1 MMTLLNRL
9 HPWTRPV
16 TQFVS
21 SSSRR
26 STCII
31 NLPSAQLHHHTLS
44 NFNTAKQTSHNPRR
58 KCVRWSGSSSRND
71 DMLYTTE
78 DQRKKDHRHC
88 VEMVQTRDFEGYCK
102 SIYNI
107 LMMHRHFC
115 KIHHISFPNEIDKI
129 YSTTNY
135 TQSFNNVL

>member
-1 MMTLLNRL
+1 MTLLNRL
-9 HPWTRPV
+9 HPWTWPV
-16 TQFVS
+16 THFL

-44 NFNTAKQTSHNPRR
+44 NSNFNTAKLTSHNPR

-71 DMLYTTE
+71 DVLYTTE

>member
-1 MMTLLNRL
+1 MTRAEQDTIEVKSQVHPRRSKRDSFLLFEMTLLNRL

-16 TQFVS
+16 TQFI

-31 NLPSAQLHHHTLS
+31 NLPSAQLHHHTHTLS

-71 DMLYTTE
+71 DVLYTTE

-102 SIYNI
+102 SNNI
-107 LMMHRHFC
+107 
-115 KIHHISFPNEIDKI
+115 
-129 YSTTNY
+129 
-135 TQSFNNVL
+135 

>member
-1 MMTLLNRL
+1 MTRAEQDRSQESRASKRDSFLLFEMTLLNRL

-16 TQFVS
+16 TQFI

-71 DMLYTTE
+71 DVLYTTE

-102 SIYNI
+102 SI
-107 LMMHRHFC
+107 
-115 KIHHISFPNEIDKI
+115 
-129 YSTTNY
+129 
-135 TQSFNNVL
+135 